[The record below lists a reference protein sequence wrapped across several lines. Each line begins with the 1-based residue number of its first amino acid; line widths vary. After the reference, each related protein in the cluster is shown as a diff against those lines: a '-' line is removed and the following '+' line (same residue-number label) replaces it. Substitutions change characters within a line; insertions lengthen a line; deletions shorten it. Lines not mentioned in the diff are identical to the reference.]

1 MHNQSPLV
9 ITKMFAIPTEHTY
22 HQMYQRSF
30 SIGMSP
36 GDENRLTSY
45 FQSEGVGDNNQL
57 TMINAA
63 NQIGNV
69 VGLSAAP
76 TGRADIANGWD
87 TQRLMFVL
95 VVQEYVNEMTSTT
108 HYVQGYSEH
117 YDPSHTGRLDPN
129 AMYYINSI
137 TDVMHTINPVN
148 NAVSSRVVSTYNLI
162 SDASGNLGYNQVT
175 EPDAGMELV
184 RPCDIMST
192 LRTTAMYGEN
202 PGLNMSLK
210 TTSLGSGANVS
221 RKSNNDPLKYF
232 TDSVNA
238 VIVAKTI
245 ATAHAS
251 PADVLSN
258 ANGQVSEQPM
268 GTNRFIHELAR
279 ITGNL
284 EPSSFTLNN
293 LTRIDPAVNEKI
305 TVVASGGLMA
315 DPSAYGT
322 GLDTEYTEGMLNV
335 TETSTVAQTFVNS
348 LTANMS
354 DNLILTISGTV
365 TNITGQSLT
374 TISNVSSFLEGVDI
388 TPYGNR
394 VVNYV
399 NAVIMPQLTMV
410 GMRIVS
416 IVFSCDLLG
425 DTTVSVSIDN
435 SPEVIYRLPTFAD
448 SLYTPVITDKMTKS
462 AVVEDFET
470 VTDTVMSMGYTGAL
484 SY

>member
-1 MHNQSPLV
+1 MSNQSQLV

-30 SIGMSP
+30 SIGMNP
-36 GDENRLTSY
+36 GDANRLVDY
-45 FQSEGVGDNNQL
+45 FQAEGVGDNNQL
-57 TMINAA
+57 SMVTAA
-63 NQIGNV
+63 NQIGNM

-95 VVQEYVNEMTSTT
+95 VVDEYINEMTRTT

-117 YDPSHTGRLDPN
+117 YDPTHTGRLDPN
-129 AMYYINSI
+129 AMYYINSV
-137 TDVMHTINPVN
+137 TSVMHTVNPVT
-148 NAVSSRVVSTYNLI
+148 NAISSRVMSTYNLV
-162 SDASGNLGYNQVT
+162 SDASGNLGYAQVT
-175 EPDAGMELV
+175 EPDVGMELV

-192 LRTTAMYGEN
+192 LRTNAMYGDN
-202 PGLNMSLK
+202 PGLNTVVK

-232 TDSVNA
+232 TDSVNS
-238 VIVAKTI
+238 VIVAKSI
-245 ATAHAS
+245 ATAHSS

-258 ANGQVSEQPM
+258 ANGHVSEQPM

-293 LTRIDPAVNEKI
+293 LTRIDPSVSSKI
-305 TVVASGGLMA
+305 TVVESGGIMA
-315 DPSAYGT
+315 DPTAYAT
-322 GLDTEYTEGMLNV
+322 GLDTEYTEGLLNT

-348 LTANMS
+348 LTSNMS
-354 DNLILTISGTV
+354 ENLIVSMSGTV
-365 TNITGQSLT
+365 TNITGQPLT
-374 TISNVSSFLEGVDI
+374 TISSVASFLEGVDI

-462 AVVEDFET
+462 AVVDDFESI
-470 VTDTVMSMGYTGAL
+470 TDTVMSMGYSGSL